1 MTVGLVQLSFVTY
14 CVPGGL
20 ENVAKAERAD
30 STVVV
35 ETTLCDSSIQHEI
48 QLTKDRHCL
57 TCHLTLKISV
67 EKLVL
72 LEGSSS
78 R

>member
-1 MTVGLVQLSFVTY
+1 MTVGLVQLSFVI
-14 CVPGGL
+14 CHAPGGL
-20 ENVAKAERAD
+20 ENVAEAERAN
-30 STVVV
+30 STV
-35 ETTLCDSSIQHEI
+35 ETTLHHSSFQHEVH
-48 QLTKDRHCL
+48 LTKDRYCL
-57 TCHLTLKISV
+57 TCRLTLEISV